1 MLKKIYRLIKNSI
14 KKRKFKSCG
23 NNVNFG
29 KNINGYLRNVTI
41 GDHCSIGSGNFFD
54 SFKASVIIG
63 NHVMTSQDVL
73 FITGNHRI
81 DLLGKYMIDVQNNEK
96 NAEDDANIIIEDD
109 VWIASRAIIL
119 KGIHI
124 GRGSVVAAGAVV
136 TKDVAPY
143 SVVGGVPARFIKYR
157 FTAEEILRHEKELN
171 NE

>member
-1 MLKKIYRLIKNSI
+1 
-14 KKRKFKSCG
+14 
-23 NNVNFG
+23 
-29 KNINGYLRNVTI
+29 
-41 GDHCSIGSGNFFD
+41 
-54 SFKASVIIG
+54 
-63 NHVMTSQDVL
+63 MTSQDVL

-119 KGIHI
+119 KGVHI